1 MLLLLDK
8 STNKI
13 QAFASYTGLCNY
25 IERQERYHYLD
36 MPQRHPPK
44 RKWGFTQYPYHR
56 AAALVAHISGTP
68 IPDIKKQG
76 DTRMRN
82 FDVLEILQGSPKTPT
97 FIVLD
102 PDVDLEPFRKEWCH
116 KYCKANGYLLAEVA
130 GAEDFQKLENLP
142 NDADKKAPLQYR
154 ENALP
159 PCPSSQLDEN
169 NPLKG
174 LELKK
179 EKTENA

>member
-56 AAALVAHISGTP
+56 AAALVAHISGAP
-68 IPDIKKQG
+68 IPDIKKQK
-76 DTRMRN
+76 DIRMRN
-82 FDVLEILQGSPKTPT
+82 FDVLEILQGNPKMPI
-97 FIVLD
+97 FIALD
-102 PDVDLEPFRKEWCH
+102 PDIDLEPLRKEWCH
-116 KYCKANGYLLAEVA
+116 KYCKANGYLLAEVLD
-130 GAEDFQKLENLP
+130 AEDFQKLENP
-142 NDADKKAPLQYR
+142 PGDADKKRLRKTPEKVLS
-154 ENALP
+154 
-159 PCPSSQLDEN
+159 PCPSLQIDEN
-169 NPLKG
+169 NP